1 MSVYNSKMT
10 LTKDAEPQNLA
21 MFQQSF
27 GEYLRQQQ
35 RSPDSESFNF
45 TSTDSTHSDSTSI
58 ATISSRIGNLYQGL
72 VFNNIC
78 GFLDRCFPV
87 CQSLIDPTQWRHS
100 CQQFFL
106 QYHCHSPYFTEIN
119 QSFVEYLSQPEVLT
133 LLELPPYFAELAH
146 YEWIE
151 LKVDTYCVDPNH
163 PHPPSTNLTSDQ
175 NPSDALSYIALNYIT
190 LNPSLQNLH
199 YQWPVHRIS
208 PDFEPIAVEDSF
220 YLVYRDTDHKVQFMT
235 VNALTHALIEFIDTQ
250 PAIALTENKLTA
262 LMQDFC
268 DHLGY
273 QNHQLLVSFGLP
285 LIHKLIQQQVVY
297 VGQ

>member
-1 MSVYNSKMT
+1 MILYNPKKS
-10 LTKDAEPQNLA
+10 LTKDAETPNLA

-27 GEYLRQQQ
+27 GQYLRQQQ

-45 TSTDSTHSDSTSI
+45 ATPEATDSDSTRI
-58 ATISSRIGNLYQGL
+58 ATISNRIGNLYQDL

-87 CQSLIDPTQWRHS
+87 CQSLIDQAQWRHS

-106 QYHCHSPYFTEIN
+106 QHHCHSPYFTEIN
-119 QSFVEYLSQPEVLT
+119 RSFVDYLSTPGVLAQ
-133 LLELPPYFAELAH
+133 LELPLYFAELAH
-146 YEWIE
+146 YEWVE

-163 PHPPSTNLTSDQ
+163 PHPSATNFNSAQKPADV
-175 NPSDALSYIALNYIT
+175 IGYIT

-208 PDFEPIAVEDSF
+208 PDFEPITVEDSF
-220 YLVYRDTDHKVQFMT
+220 YLVYRDIDHKVQFMT
-235 VNALTHALIEFIDTQ
+235 VNALTHALIEFIDAQ
-250 PAIALTENKLTA
+250 PAIQYSELALTTLIQGFA
-262 LMQDFC
+262 

-273 QNHQLLVSFGLP
+273 EDHPLLVSFGVP
-285 LIHKLIQQQVVY
+285 LIHQLRQQQVVY
-297 VGQ
+297 ISQ